1 MADPIYRQVESLA
14 NRFKHMESTMIDPAE
29 FGELKG
35 EFKALARR
43 VDEMADDVRSLL
55 DLANQGK
62 GGLWMFRAGYVALGG
77 LGLWL
82 LGEWAKFK
90 GLKP

>member
-1 MADPIYRQVESLA
+1 MTEPFYRQVENLA
-14 NRFKHMESTMIDPAE
+14 TRFKNMEDAMINPAE

-43 VDEMADDVRSLL
+43 VDDMADDVRALL

-82 LGEWAKFK
+82 LNEWAKFK

>member
-1 MADPIYRQVESLA
+1 MDPVLRQVEHLA
-14 NRFKHMESTMIDPAE
+14 NRFKHMENTMIDPAE

-62 GGLWMFRAGYVALGG
+62 GGLWMFRAGYVALGSFG
-77 LGLWL
+77 VWL